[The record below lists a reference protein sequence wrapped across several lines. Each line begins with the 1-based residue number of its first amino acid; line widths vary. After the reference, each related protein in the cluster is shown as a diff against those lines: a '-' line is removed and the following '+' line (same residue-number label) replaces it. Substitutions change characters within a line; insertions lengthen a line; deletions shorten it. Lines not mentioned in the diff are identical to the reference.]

1 MKHYYLEETISQ
13 LMDESCE
20 TREEAIEAVE
30 QYFNS
35 LPKEVV
41 LELLIRG
48 QVHAREDER
57 TNGQYDF

>member
-20 TREEAIEAVE
+20 TREEAMKAIEM
-30 QYFNS
+30 YFQGI
-35 LPKEVV
+35 PKEVL

-48 QVHAREDER
+48 QIHAREDER
-57 TNGQYDF
+57 TNGRYEW